1 MNFSPFSRDR
11 DRPLE
16 YYVMVL
22 HASEA
27 RVLLVPEGA
36 GWTLPHFTP
45 AVTDFRR
52 VRHINEHMRAQY
64 GLESVVQ
71 RCVAHR
77 DDPVNASSFRVYVLK
92 NRRATTPLPR
102 GGQWYS
108 AAELDHVPLT
118 MPEHRALMRRWL
130 QASPAAT
137 VSALQAPWVRQGWF
151 DEAAAWIQAQLA
163 QQHIQ
168 VLGPL
173 VQERVWAL
181 SCVMRV
187 ETSIGEVYFKAVP
200 PFMTQESVAMQEVSR
215 QYPDLLPAPLAVDTG
230 RGWMVMPDFGG
241 DSLLRVPD
249 PSRWQA
255 VLRRCAHMHMEQARA
270 VEEWL
275 ARGIPDRRLPR
286 MVQLTEPLMTLAAR
300 LLASSPPGLSEAEV
314 ADLHALPLRLQLR
327 CAKLASY
334 GIPPTLIHG
343 DLGGNILVHG
353 ERYTLFDWTDVCI
366 AHPFFELTT
375 IIDTVF
381 DDSVLPHETPVR
393 TPLRDAYLEPWTAY
407 EPMERLVEAF
417 EVSRPLGALHQA
429 MSYMWILMN
438 VAEDARW
445 ELERGLV
452 MWLRHVLPSQQPEG

>member
-1 MNFSPFSRDR
+1 MNFSPFSRDH
-11 DRPLE
+11 DRPLQ
-16 YYVMVL
+16 YYVIVL
-22 HASEA
+22 HASDA
-27 RVLLVPEGA
+27 RVLLVPDGA

-45 AVTDFRR
+45 VVTDFRR
-52 VRHINEHMRAQY
+52 VRHINEHMSEQY

-77 DDPVNASSFRVYVLK
+77 YDPVSASPYRVYALK
-92 NRRATTPLPR
+92 NRRATPHLPR
-102 GGQWYS
+102 GAQWYS
-108 AAELDHVPLT
+108 AADLDRVHLA
-118 MPEHRALMRRWL
+118 MPEHRALIRRWL
-130 QASPAAT
+130 QAFTAET
-137 VSALQAPWVRQGWF
+137 VLALQAPWVKQGWF
-151 DEAAAWIQAQLA
+151 DDAAAWIQAQLA
-163 QQHIQ
+163 QRHITA
-168 VLGPL
+168 VGPI

-187 ETSIGEVYFKAVP
+187 ATSIGDVYFKAVP

-230 RGWMVMPDFGG
+230 RGWMLMPDFGG

-249 PSRWQA
+249 LSRWQEA
-255 VLRRCAHMHMEQARA
+255 LRRCAHMQVEQARY
-270 VEEWL
+270 VDEWL

-286 MVQLTEPLMTLAAR
+286 MVQLTEPLMTLASR
-300 LLASSPPGLSEAEV
+300 LLSGSPLGLSAEEV
-314 ADLHALPLRLQLR
+314 EGLHALPLRMHLR
-327 CAKLASY
+327 CAKLATY
-334 GIPPTLIHG
+334 GIPPTLVHG

-353 ERYTLFDWTDVCI
+353 ERFTLFDWTDVCI

-381 DDSVLPHETPVR
+381 DDSVLQHEAHVR
-393 TPLRDAYLEPWTAY
+393 TQLRDAYLEPWTAY
-407 EPMERLVEAF
+407 DTMERLVEAF
-417 EVSRPLGALHQA
+417 EVSTPLGALHQA

-452 MWLRHVLPSQQPEG
+452 MWLRHVLPSQRPEG